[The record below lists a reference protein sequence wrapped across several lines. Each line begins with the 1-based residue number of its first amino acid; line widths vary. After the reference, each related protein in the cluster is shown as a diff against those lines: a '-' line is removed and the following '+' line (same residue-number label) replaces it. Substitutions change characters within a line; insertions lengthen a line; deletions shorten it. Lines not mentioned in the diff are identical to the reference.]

1 MGYRNSTPT
10 NVMTSESK
18 LMRRDERA
26 GTVRNFW
33 IKTISSENKE
43 LIGIMN
49 RLYNFIRT

>member
-18 LMRRDERA
+18 LMRMEERA
-26 GTVRNFW
+26 GLLARNFW

-49 RLYNFIRT
+49 R